1 MNNIEN
7 LEITQ
12 SNYIEDFNT
21 PRHVS
26 QLVLPIDYSLLL
38 KEDDPIYS
46 FYYIMDQ
53 IPLLDLEQE
62 VKDKGRKPYDFSMMC
77 KLVAFSYMQGQYS
90 LRKIEDA
97 CVSNIRYHLLTNGQT
112 PSYKTIGEFIK
123 YRLGSNVK
131 ILLIRVVNVLKEEG
145 LIDMSVAFIDGT
157 KFQANANKYTFVW
170 KKSVKNYLNQLQDK
184 ITKSINKLNDYIFLR
199 YFSEFEVKER
209 YTPEDIM
216 KIMDWI
222 MFIIREEGIELKD
235 KSSKKKDPMQRFYM
249 EFEGYE
255 KKMLE
260 YLEKIEICGERNSY
274 SKTDH
279 DATFMHLKEDYYGGT
294 NKFHAA
300 YNVQLVV
307 SDEYI
312 THIGVYD
319 KPNDTKTFIPLMRD
333 YKEAYGEM
341 PLYPVA
347 DAGYGSYEN
356 YMFCIDNAL
365 KLVQKF
371 NIYRTEHTKKYLSD
385 IYNKNNW
392 YRDEATGDYICPN
405 WKRFKIV
412 REYKITN
419 SEYLRIDQIHSC
431 SGGCVF
437 CPLHSKCTDAA
448 EGRTIVVNPILEE
461 MREEVRKNLGSEQGK
476 ELKTRRSIEVEGAFG
491 IIKNNWNYERIHRKG
506 MEDVEKEMTWV
517 AIGFN
522 LRKFHNKRKQKLA
535 NIN

>member
-1 MNNIEN
+1 
-7 LEITQ
+7 
-12 SNYIEDFNT
+12 
-21 PRHVS
+21 
-26 QLVLPIDYSLLL
+26 
-38 KEDDPIYS
+38 
-46 FYYIMDQ
+46 
-53 IPLLDLEQE
+53 
-62 VKDKGRKPYDFSMMC
+62 
-77 KLVAFSYMQGQYS
+77 
-90 LRKIEDA
+90 
-97 CVSNIRYHLLTNGQT
+97 
-112 PSYKTIGEFIK
+112 
-123 YRLGSNVK
+123 
-131 ILLIRVVNVLKEEG
+131 
-145 LIDMSVAFIDGT
+145 
-157 KFQANANKYTFVW
+157 
-170 KKSVKNYLNQLQDK
+170 
-184 ITKSINKLNDYIFLR
+184 
-199 YFSEFEVKER
+199 
-209 YTPEDIM
+209 
-216 KIMDWI
+216 MDWI

-294 NKFHAA
+294 NKFHVA

-333 YKEAYGEM
+333 YKEAYGEI

-522 LRKFHNKRKQKLA
+522 LRKFHNK
-535 NIN
+535 